1 LLNVKLEKKIIY
13 TKETVKITV
22 KDVREF

>member
-13 TKETVKITV
+13 TKEIFKITV